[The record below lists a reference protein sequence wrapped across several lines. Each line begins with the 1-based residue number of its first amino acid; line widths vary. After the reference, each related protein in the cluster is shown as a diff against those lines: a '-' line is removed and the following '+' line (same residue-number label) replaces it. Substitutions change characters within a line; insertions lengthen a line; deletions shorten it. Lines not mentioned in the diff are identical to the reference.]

1 MQRWQLPTGNPWA
14 AYAKYTLP
22 AALGVSAA
30 PLGLPDVTR
39 LDDVQR
45 AAVAGRQVGVEG
57 LPADT
62 LFVLDLRGAAS
73 VAFGAALSHATRAG
87 VSLVP
92 TFNNWPAPGELVPA
106 EETLAA
112 MATLSPHPQAT
123 ETPGTPAT
131 MPVFLLDSWRLAYRF
146 DEPGE
151 GTYDNRYILTPA
163 DLPDAATLRQRGIRR
178 VLYVVADLDDSTVE
192 EDDLNVSFVHW
203 QRAGIELAMV
213 DVYRLEQPI
222 GTRGWFHVFDD
233 AALTVRPRATIVA
246 QPGFYVRARG
256 GFGGLGAQPTSV
268 HIGGIWFDGPSRQ
281 PDAVDALA
289 YDGSGTDGCG
299 WGGTRSAGWSGGSW
313 GGGGG

>member
-1 MQRWQLPTGNPWA
+1 MQRWQLPAGNPWA

-22 AALGVSAA
+22 AALGASAV
-30 PLGLPDVTR
+30 PLHLPDVSS

-73 VAFGAALSHATRAG
+73 VAFGAALSHATGAA

-92 TFNNWPAPGELVPA
+92 TFNNWPVPGELVPA

-112 MATLSPHPQAT
+112 MASMSPHPQASDM
-123 ETPGTPAT
+123 PGTT
-131 MPVFLLDSWRLAYRF
+131 PVFLLDSWRLAYRF
-146 DEPGE
+146 DDPGD

-163 DLPDAATLRQRGIRR
+163 DLPDAETLQRRGIRR
-178 VLYVVADLDDSTVE
+178 VLYIVADLDDSAVE
-192 EDDLNVSFVHW
+192 EDDLNVCFLRW
-203 QRAGIELAMV
+203 QHAGIALAMV
-213 DVYRLEQPI
+213 DLYRLEQPV
-222 GTRGWFHVFDD
+222 GTRGWFHVFDEG
-233 AALTVRPRATIVA
+233 ALTVRPRATIVA
-246 QPGFYVRARG
+246 EPGFYVRARG

-268 HIGGIWFDGPSRQ
+268 HLGGIWFDGPSRQ
-281 PDAVDALA
+281 PDAVDAVA
-289 YDGSGTDGCG
+289 YDGFGDDGTG
-299 WGGTRSAGWSGGSW
+299 WGGRHTAGWSGGSW